1 MTYRTPSSL
10 AWLVRQRA
18 TLQGEIIKLEKQI
31 AEFTATKTAEVQ
43 KLKDQ
48 LAALDQTFALHE
60 IKITPSEI
68 PPVIRRNPGERI
80 PLSHGQFSRL
90 ILSCLREAKGEPRT
104 TVDIAVYLLERI
116 DMEVPQEKIPDFRRK
131 IRCRL
136 RGLMREGTV
145 RRLHSPKSNLDG
157 VWMLAI

>member
-60 IKITPSEI
+60 IKVTPSEI
-68 PPVIRRNPGERI
+68 PPVIRRNPEERI
-80 PLSHGQFSRL
+80 PLSHGQFTRL

-116 DMEVPQEKIPDFRRK
+116 DIEVPQEKIQDFRK
-131 IRCRL
+131 KSDAGCG
-136 RGLMREGTV
+136 GL
-145 RRLHSPKSNLDG
+145 
-157 VWMLAI
+157 